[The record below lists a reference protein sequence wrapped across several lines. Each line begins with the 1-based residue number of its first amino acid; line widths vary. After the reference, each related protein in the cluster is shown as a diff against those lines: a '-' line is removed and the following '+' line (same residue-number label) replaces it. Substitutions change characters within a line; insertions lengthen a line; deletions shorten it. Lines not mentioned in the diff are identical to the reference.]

1 MLQYRQ
7 YGSSVLLLLLLL
19 SLSACSMLETP
30 QTRNLPVHKAS
41 IPQAWTANG
50 RISVIRG
57 EENWYARFSWIQQGN
72 DFQIRFTGPLGE
84 TRLQVS
90 QTSSDVRL
98 NTPSASRSG
107 DDLEQLILQETG
119 WIFPVSS
126 LRYWLHGQAE
136 PSVTAKIQY
145 NKTAQIRAIDQQ
157 GWHIQYT
164 RWMPV
169 TESATAESAT
179 AKSATAKSAIATK
192 VLPKK
197 LVITRDDLKI
207 KIIISQWL
215 LAQHSLQLSN

>member
-1 MLQYRQ
+1 MLKYRQ
-7 YGSSVLLLLLLL
+7 YGSSALLLLLLL
-19 SLSACSMLETP
+19 SLSACTMLETP
-30 QTRNLPVHKAS
+30 QTGNLPVYETT
-41 IPQAWTANG
+41 IPQAWTVNG

-84 TRLQVS
+84 TSLQVS
-90 QTSSDVRL
+90 QTASDVRL
-98 NTPSASRSG
+98 NTSSVAKKG

-119 WIFPVSS
+119 WVFPVSS
-126 LRYWLHGQAE
+126 LRYWLHGQPE
-136 PSVTAKIQY
+136 PSATAKIQY
-145 NKTAQIRAIDQQ
+145 NKTAQIREIDQQ

-164 RWMPV
+164 RWMSV
-169 TESATAESAT
+169 AESAT
-179 AKSATAKSAIATK
+179 AKK

>member
-1 MLQYRQ
+1 MLQFRQ
-7 YGSSVLLLLLLL
+7 YGSSALLLLLLL
-19 SLSACSMLETP
+19 SLSACSMLEIP
-30 QTRNLPVHKAS
+30 QTGNLPVHETT

-57 EENWYARFSWIQQGN
+57 EDNWYARFSWIQQGN

-90 QTSSDVRL
+90 QTGSDVRL
-98 NTPSASRSG
+98 NTPSVAKKG

-126 LRYWLHGQAE
+126 LRYWLHGQPE
-136 PSVTAKIQY
+136 PSATAKIQY
-145 NKTAQIRAIDQQ
+145 NKTAQIREIDQQ
-157 GWHIQYT
+157 GWHIQYS
-164 RWMPV
+164 RWMSV
-169 TESATAESAT
+169 AESAA
-179 AKSATAKSAIATK
+179 AKK

>member
-7 YGSSVLLLLLLL
+7 YGSSALLLLLLL
-19 SLSACSMLETP
+19 SLSACTMLETP
-30 QTRNLPVHKAS
+30 QTGNLPVHETT

-57 EENWYARFSWIQQGN
+57 EDNWYARFSWIQQGN

-84 TRLQVS
+84 TRLQVR
-90 QTSSDVRL
+90 QTGSDVRL
-98 NTPSASRSG
+98 NTPSVAKKGS
-107 DDLEQLILQETG
+107 DLEQLILQETG

-126 LRYWLHGQAE
+126 LRYWLHGQPE
-136 PSVTAKIQY
+136 PLVTAKIQY
-145 NKTAQIRAIDQQ
+145 NKTAQIQAIDQQ
-157 GWHIQYT
+157 GWHIHYS
-164 RWMPV
+164 RWIPV
-169 TESATAESAT
+169 AESAA
-179 AKSATAKSAIATK
+179 AKK

-197 LVITRDDLKI
+197 LVITRDNLKI

>member
-7 YGSSVLLLLLLL
+7 YGSSTLLLLLLL
-19 SLSACSMLETP
+19 SLPACSMLETS
-30 QTRNLPVHKAS
+30 QTGNLPVHETT

-90 QTSSDVRL
+90 QTGSDVRL
-98 NTPSASRSG
+98 NTPSVAKKD

-126 LRYWLHGQAE
+126 LHYWLHGQPE
-136 PSVTAKIQY
+136 PSATVKIQY
-145 NKTAQIRAIDQQ
+145 NKTAQIQAIDQQ
-157 GWHIQYT
+157 GWHIQYS

-169 TESATAESAT
+169 AESAT
-179 AKSATAKSAIATK
+179 ANSATAKKK